1 MVTQA
6 FIFAR
11 GGSKGLPG
19 KNIRNFCGKPLIAWS
34 IEQALAV
41 ESIKGVI
48 VSTDSQ
54 EIAEV
59 SRNFGAEVPFMRP
72 NHLAQDESPEILSWK
87 HALNF
92 LLERDGVLPSVM
104 LSLPATAPLRDTTD
118 IQNCLDLFN
127 EGDSDVVIT
136 VSESYRNPFFNMVQ
150 LTDKDFAKIVIRE
163 ASTISRRQD
172 AKTVFDMATVAYVA
186 RPDFIL
192 KSESIFDGVVRAMRV
207 PRERSVDIDSL
218 FEIEVAEF
226 VMSHFGQG
234 VDRRVDRPSG
244 STSDSRAS

>member
-34 IEQALAV
+34 IEQALSV

-92 LLERDGVLPSVM
+92 G
-104 LSLPATAPLRDTTD
+104 
-118 IQNCLDLFN
+118 
-127 EGDSDVVIT
+127 
-136 VSESYRNPFFNMVQ
+136 
-150 LTDKDFAKIVIRE
+150 
-163 ASTISRRQD
+163 
-172 AKTVFDMATVAYVA
+172 
-186 RPDFIL
+186 
-192 KSESIFDGVVRAMRV
+192 
-207 PRERSVDIDSL
+207 
-218 FEIEVAEF
+218 F
-226 VMSHFGQG
+226 V
-234 VDRRVDRPSG
+234 
-244 STSDSRAS
+244 

>member
-1 MVTQA
+1 MVIKA

-19 KNIRNFCGKPLIAWS
+19 KNIRNICGKPLIAWS

-41 ESIKGVI
+41 ESINGVI

-59 SRNFGAEVPFMRP
+59 SREFGAEVPFLRP

-104 LSLPATAPLRDTTD
+104 LSLPATAPLREASD
-118 IQNCLDLFN
+118 IKNCLDLFN

-136 VSESYRNPFFNMVQ
+136 VSESYRNPFLTWFNLQ
-150 LTDKDFAKIVIRE
+150 IR
-163 ASTISRRQD
+163 
-172 AKTVFDMATVAYVA
+172 
-186 RPDFIL
+186 IL
-192 KSESIFDGVVRAMRV
+192 QM
-207 PRERSVDIDSL
+207 L
-218 FEIEVAEF
+218 
-226 VMSHFGQG
+226 
-234 VDRRVDRPSG
+234 
-244 STSDSRAS
+244 

>member
-19 KNIRNFCGKPLIAWS
+19 KNIKNFCGKPLIAWS

-41 ESIKGVI
+41 ESINGVI

-59 SRNFGAEVPFMRP
+59 SRKFGAEVPFMRP

-92 LLERDGVLPSVM
+92 LIERDGVLPSAM
-104 LSLPATAPLRDTTD
+104 LSLPATAPLRDASD
-118 IQNCLDLFN
+118 IKNCLDLFN
-127 EGDSDVVIT
+127 QGDSDVVIT
-136 VSESYRNPFFNMVQ
+136 VSASYRNPFFNMVQ
-150 LTDKDFAKIVIRE
+150 LTDKDFAKVVIRDT
-163 ASTISRRQD
+163 STISRRQD
-172 AKTVFDMATVAYVA
+172 AKEVFDIATVAYVA
-186 RPDFIL
+186 RPEFIL
-192 KSESIFDGVVRAMRV
+192 NSQSIFDGVVRAVRV

-218 FEIEVAEF
+218 FDFEVAEALLSKKLQQN
-226 VMSHFGQG
+226 VKNQ
-234 VDRRVDRPSG
+234 
-244 STSDSRAS
+244 T

>member
-59 SRNFGAEVPFMRP
+59 SRKFGAEVPFMRP

-104 LSLPATAPLRDTTD
+104 LSLPATAPLRDASD
-118 IQNCLDLFN
+118 IKNCLDLFN
-127 EGDSDVVIT
+127 EGHSDVVIT

-150 LTDKDFAKIVIRE
+150 IKIL
-163 ASTISRRQD
+163 Q
-172 AKTVFDMATVAYVA
+172 
-186 RPDFIL
+186 
-192 KSESIFDGVVRAMRV
+192 
-207 PRERSVDIDSL
+207 
-218 FEIEVAEF
+218 
-226 VMSHFGQG
+226 MS
-234 VDRRVDRPSG
+234 
-244 STSDSRAS
+244 